1 MTVLLYAELK
11 LKSGKKDDFLEL
23 NSTPEGFPITKSK
36 PGFISAETGI
46 STDESGQN
54 TFHLWEK
61 WEKMEN
67 FENYMQDPNRNP
79 ECEFMQKWLSCMDGE
94 PKMIFP
100 EILDL

>member
-1 MTVLLYAELK
+1 M
-11 LKSGKKDDFLEL
+11 
-23 NSTPEGFPITKSK
+23 NP
-36 PGFISAETGI
+36 
-46 STDESGQN
+46 GQN

-79 ECEFMQKWLSCMDGE
+79 ECEFMQKWLRCMDGE
-94 PKMIFP
+94 TKMVFH

>member
-1 MTVLLYAELK
+1 M
-11 LKSGKKDDFLEL
+11 
-23 NSTPEGFPITKSK
+23 
-36 PGFISAETGI
+36 ETGI

-79 ECEFMQKWLSCMDGE
+79 ESEFMQKWLSCMDGE
-94 PKMIFP
+94 PKMVFP